1 MSILIKCKLQPTTN
15 GVCITC
21 NFMDPNGTLT
31 DCLVVVHQ
39 QISQLSSSGLM
50 NIVSSH
56 MFNRSPGDT
65 AYGCI
70 EGVDLE
76 QHQIGV
82 VGVQRVI
89 VHVPATLSTGKV
101 YNYYLI
107 VISS

>member
-1 MSILIKCKLQPTTN
+1 
-15 GVCITC
+15 
-21 NFMDPNGTLT
+21 MDLDSTLT

-39 QISQLSSSGLM
+39 RISQLSSSGLM

-56 MFNRSPGDT
+56 MLNRSPGDT

-82 VGVQRVI
+82 VGVKRVI
-89 VHVPATLSTGKV
+89 VAGASNSIAGAAVGAGKWDK
-101 YNYYLI
+101 
-107 VISS
+107 